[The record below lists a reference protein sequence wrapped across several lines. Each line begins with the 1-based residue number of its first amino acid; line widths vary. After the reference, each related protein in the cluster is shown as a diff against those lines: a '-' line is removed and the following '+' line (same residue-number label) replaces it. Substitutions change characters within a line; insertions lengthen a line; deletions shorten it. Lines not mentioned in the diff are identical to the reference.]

1 VRECCFEYAK
11 TMLSHYDTE
20 LLEKHARVLS
30 DMIRVRWGALSLS
43 SHPSLCRFRSHSL
56 LSAGALAAVAS
67 HRHDVH

>member
-30 DMIRVRWGALSLS
+30 DMIRVRWGAFSLS
-43 SHPSLCRFRSHSL
+43 SHPSSCLFRSHSL
-56 LSAGALAAVAS
+56 SLCWYLSGCCEPPS
-67 HRHDVH
+67 